1 MHWCFACLA
10 PIMRVSRVPEPPV
23 TLLAYRMTLF
33 TLDIRVLGTLALG
46 TRDEDQ
52 ICIFYYIIIP
62 ELSTLFYLELTKE
75 PIKMLGV
82 QILMETYLILFN
94 LLYIYMCISIWIYWY
109 KDTDKYTYIVEIY
122 RCTVYENICMHLS
135 VYLTGNYP
143 NVHQCVDGEIN
154 CLISMQWT
162 TSQQ

>member
-1 MHWCFACLA
+1 
-10 PIMRVSRVPEPPV
+10 MRVSRVPEPPV

-94 LLYIYMCISIWIYWY
+94 LLYIYMCISIWIY
-109 KDTDKYTYIVEIY
+109 
-122 RCTVYENICMHLS
+122 
-135 VYLTGNYP
+135 
-143 NVHQCVDGEIN
+143 
-154 CLISMQWT
+154 
-162 TSQQ
+162 